1 MKILFVYDEIRLDI
15 PGFTGYYQEG
25 LASLSA
31 CARAAGHSTELLHLT
46 RPLTEEEFTEELGR
60 RRFDVIGFSSLT
72 PTFPDVRRLVP
83 IARNRFP
90 STPILYGGV
99 HPTLDPESS
108 IQVTGVDGV
117 CVGEGEEALVEV
129 LDRMQSDRDWS
140 DVRNFWV
147 RRGDQIIR
155 NPTRPLVT
163 DLDSLPLP
171 DIELFD
177 FPGLFSTREQM
188 AMLTAS
194 RGCPY
199 KCTYCSNHAQQQQY
213 PNKGDYVRFK
223 SVDRTIAEAHQR
235 IHARPDVEI
244 RYLDFSDDILP
255 LRRSWF
261 SEFAERFP
269 KEVGA
274 PFQCNVLLSLLNDQS
289 VRELKQAGC
298 GLLVFGLESGSERM
312 RDLMKRPPVTN
323 RQIVHLAGLLHQH
336 DLHIGTYNMVGL
348 PTETT
353 EEMLETIKLNAT
365 IHPNKMNVFFFQPYP
380 NTDIHKMSVEMGL
393 YHPSRDLFN
402 NWRTGPVLEENAI
415 SHEQIIFL
423 HRFFKLLVRAYR
435 MGRRAS
441 RRFDP
446 AFDHFLESVFFRHP
460 QRMALCTRAWDRIH
474 ATAKFLYVKAVLPF
488 WSRRKRELSDHL
500 NGSASEAPG
509 WRRFARRAHRF
520 ATLVGRHGPQFL
532 RYATPRKVANLALA
546 QWQMLT
552 RTTRVRGY
560 PFEMI
565 VDPNNYCNLRCPLCP
580 TGQHL
585 NERSYGEMPFAK
597 YERLLD
603 EVAPYLFKVRFYNWG
618 EPLLHKSIHDMIAAA
633 HRRRVSTEVSSNL
646 SHGWTEEDADRLIE
660 SGLDR
665 LIVSLDGATPD
676 TYRVY
681 RVGGDFD
688 KVTRNVRMIA
698 DRKKALG
705 RKLPEIE
712 LQFIVMRHNEHQVN
726 DVPELARRLGAD
738 HHRLVPVV
746 LNNADAKQR
755 AQYLPAEGRFSRYDY
770 DGGFTD
776 KIFASQPVCPWPW
789 RSAVVNWDGSVS
801 SCCIFEGHKTE
812 MGNAFEAGGFKQV
825 WTNGSYSAARAALT
839 GRPPQSTGD
848 AAADGGGQRHQGHEL
863 CAKCMG
869 MPQALTEAQRG
880 LY

>member
-31 CARAAGHSTELLHLT
+31 CARQAGHQTELLHLT
-46 RPLTEEEFTEELGR
+46 RPVSREEFVAELER
-60 RRFDVIGFSSLT
+60 RSFDAIGFSSLT

-83 IARNRFP
+83 FARERFP
-90 STPILYGGV
+90 TTPILYGGV

-108 IQVTGVDGV
+108 IQVPGVDGV

-129 LDRMQSDRDWS
+129 LDRMQAGRDWS

-147 RRGDQIIR
+147 RRGGDVVR
-155 NPTRPLVT
+155 NTTRPLVT

-177 FPGLFSTREQM
+177 FPNLFSSREKM

-223 SVDRTIAEAHQR
+223 SVDRTIAEARQR
-235 IHARPDVEI
+235 IHARADVEI

-323 RQIVHLAGLLHQH
+323 QQIVHLAGLLHQH

-380 NTDIHKMSVEMGL
+380 NTDIHRMSVEMGL
-393 YHPSRDLFN
+393 YHPSRDLYN
-402 NWRTGPVLEENAI
+402 NWRTGPVLDKGTV
-415 SHEQIIFL
+415 SPEQIVFL
-423 HRFFKLLVRAYR
+423 HRFFKPLVRAYR
-435 MGRRAS
+435 LGRRSS
-441 RRFDP
+441 RSFDQ
-446 AFDHFLESVFFRHP
+446 AFDRILERVFFAHP
-460 QRMALCTRAWDRIH
+460 QRMALCTKAWDRFH
-474 ATAKFLYVKAVLPF
+474 ASAKFLYVKAVLPF

-500 NGSASEAPG
+500 AITGPAVPT
-509 WRRFARRAHRF
+509 WRRMVRRVRRF
-520 ATLVGRHGPQFL
+520 ATLASRHGPQFL
-532 RYATPRKVANLALA
+532 RYATPRKIANLALA

-552 RTTRVRGY
+552 RSTHVRGY
-560 PFEMI
+560 PFEVI

-580 TGQHL
+580 TGQHV
-585 NERSYGEMPFAK
+585 NERNYGEMPFAQ
-597 YERLLD
+597 YEKLLD
-603 EVAPYLFKVRFYNWG
+603 ELAPYLFKVRFYNWG

-633 HRRRVSTEVSSNL
+633 HRRRVSTEISSNL
-646 SHGWTEEDADRLIE
+646 SHNWTTDDADKLIR

-665 LIVSLDGATPD
+665 LIVSLDGASPE

-681 RVGGDFD
+681 RVGGDFE
-688 KVTRNVRMIA
+688 KVTRNVRMLA
-698 DRKKALG
+698 DRKQVLG
-705 RKLPEIE
+705 IRSPEVEI
-712 LQFIVMRHNEHQVN
+712 QFIVMRHNEHEI
-726 DVPELARRLGAD
+726 DEVPALAQRLGAD

-746 LNNADAKQR
+746 LNQEDAKQR

-801 SCCIFEGHKTE
+801 SCCIFEGTKTE
-812 MGNAFEAGGFKQV
+812 MGNAFESGGFKKV
-825 WTNGSYSAARAALT
+825 WTSVAYTAARAALT
-839 GRPPQSTGD
+839 GQAIDPSTD
-848 AAADGGGQRHQGHEL
+848 PASSSPHKGHEL
-863 CAKCMG
+863 CARCMG
-869 MPQALTEAQRG
+869 MPQAMSDSQRG